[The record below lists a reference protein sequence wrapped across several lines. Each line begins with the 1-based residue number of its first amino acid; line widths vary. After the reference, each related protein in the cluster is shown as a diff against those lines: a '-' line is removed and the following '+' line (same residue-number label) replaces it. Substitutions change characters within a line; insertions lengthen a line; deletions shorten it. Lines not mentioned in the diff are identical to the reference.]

1 MFLSVVCSR
10 GCFFLTIV
18 TFKIPEPPP
27 SEEDRQAMARGKPVL
42 REDLK
47 RFKKEYTQPVQ
58 LRLVLI

>member
-1 MFLSVVCSR
+1 M
-10 GCFFLTIV
+10 V

-47 RFKKEYTQPVQ
+47 RFRKEYAQPVQ
-58 LRLVLI
+58 AEVGLDI